1 MLERFVQRVKIL
13 LACLKKKSKLRL
25 FKNLS
30 TLEGAG
36 EGGRGYGGLDKKKEH
51 PLPKSSTNFISL
63 LENCHIQSLNRIF
76 RGNISLYSQ
85 IIVPVKEIS
94 K

>member
-1 MLERFVQRVKIL
+1 M
-13 LACLKKKSKLRL
+13 
-25 FKNLS
+25 
-30 TLEGAG
+30 
-36 EGGRGYGGLDKKKEH
+36 GGWIKKKEH

-63 LENCHIQSLNRIF
+63 LENCRIQSLNRIF

-85 IIVPVKEIS
+85 IIVPVKDIS

>member
-1 MLERFVQRVKIL
+1 M
-13 LACLKKKSKLRL
+13 
-25 FKNLS
+25 
-30 TLEGAG
+30 
-36 EGGRGYGGLDKKKEH
+36 GGWIKRKEH

-63 LENCHIQSLNRIF
+63 LENCPIQSLNRIF